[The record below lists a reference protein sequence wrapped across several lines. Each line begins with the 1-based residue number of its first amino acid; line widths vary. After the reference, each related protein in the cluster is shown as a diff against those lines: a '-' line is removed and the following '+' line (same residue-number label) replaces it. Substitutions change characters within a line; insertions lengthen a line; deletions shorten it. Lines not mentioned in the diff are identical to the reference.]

1 LRSTKVKNIK
11 NAIFEIFREILPH
24 INNNADSSAIARWKQ
39 DPSVLTCYEKLYE
52 LSNPENEDSDTYM
65 TLIVKRTWPKKKN
78 ISELYL
84 TWAATIAEIIL
95 DPSNGHI
102 TLREHIVQPLLEK
115 NLVSVNN

>member
-1 LRSTKVKNIK
+1 M
-11 NAIFEIFREILPH
+11 AE
-24 INNNADSSAIARWKQ
+24 
-39 DPSVLTCYEKLYE
+39 
-52 LSNPENEDSDTYM
+52 
-65 TLIVKRTWPKKKN
+65 KKN

-84 TWAATIAEIIL
+84 AWAATIAEIIL